1 MKLKNI
7 IKNLPGIMY
16 IVNTYIYY
24 SNKYQYLKNPKK
36 LANKSYLKVF
46 KKNINWECP
55 KDLIEKIIW
64 MQFNSDTSLWSE
76 LADKYKVRSYIKKIC
91 PECKLPEL
99 YGKYT
104 NANQIDFESLPKQ
117 FVIKTN
123 NGCGSV
129 IIVRDKSKINIRKI
143 NKTLNK
149 WLKLDYGYINAQ
161 SHYLRI
167 PKCII
172 IEEFLSDK
180 EEHTTLKDYKF
191 WCFNGKP
198 ETCLVVSDRN
208 ILKHKYKLSLYD
220 VNWNN
225 ISYNIKK
232 CLRSDEN
239 IEKPKNY
246 ELMLKY
252 CQKITRNI
260 PCVRL
265 DLYNIN
271 GKIYFGE
278 LTFTSG
284 FGSYNIDFYN
294 YLGSKFELP
303 VNL

>member
-7 IKNLPGIMY
+7 IKKLPGVMY
-16 IVNTYIYY
+16 IFNTYIYY
-24 SNKYQYLKNPKK
+24 TNKYQYLKNPQK
-36 LANKSYLKVF
+36 LANKSYSKAF
-46 KKNINWECP
+46 KKDINWEHP

-64 MQFNSDTSLWSE
+64 MQFSTDTSLWSE
-76 LADKYKVRSYIKKIC
+76 LADKYKVRSYIKKVC
-91 PECKLPEL
+91 PECNLPEL
-99 YGKYT
+99 YGKYE
-104 NANQIDFESLPKQ
+104 NVEEIDFKALPKQ

-167 PKCII
+167 PKSII

-180 EEHTTLKDYKF
+180 EDSTSLKDYKF
-191 WCFNGKP
+191 WCFNGIP
-198 ETCLVVSDRN
+198 ETCLVVSERN
-208 ILKHKYKLSLYD
+208 ISKHQYKLSQYD
-220 VNWNN
+220 INWNN

-232 CLRSDEN
+232 SFRSSEN

-246 ELMLKY
+246 ETMLEY
-252 CQKITRNI
+252 CKKITCNI

-284 FGSYNIDFYN
+284 FGYYTVDFYN

-303 VNL
+303 AKL